1 MFYAIPL
8 ESKPTWRNP
17 PWLTVLL
24 ILVNVI
30 VFFGPQRTEEKAEA
44 RATAWYLSSKL
55 PDWELPPFVTHLEQT
70 GSRFAKQA
78 RRMLTLKV
86 GRDQLVDLMRSE
98 RTFET
103 RLRSDLVITPTDPR
117 HAEWKERR
125 AEYERL
131 LPPSFTR
138 RWSMDFAEGAPL
150 EPVTWLTSAFLHG
163 SAGHLVG
170 NMLFLFLFGFTV
182 ELALG
187 RATYLGFY
195 VLAALGASAMAVW
208 AYGGRGSYGL
218 GASGA
223 IAGLM
228 AMYALIY
235 KLRRIRFFY
244 QFFFYFNYVTAP
256 ALILLPVWMANEVVQ
271 HMTGESGVGYM
282 THFGGLLTGTLLM
295 LLWPAARRS
304 RPVVAPVAPRDP
316 FDGHVERAT
325 QFGKQLQFDRAA
337 AEWQAAA
344 RLKPEHQPTL
354 RAFFNTARLQPSSDA
369 FHRAAKLI
377 FRLRDGSEPTVA
389 FQHESYKVYLDQARP
404 SVRLSADQMARLASR
419 FARAGQLDDA
429 RRLLQALLASAPTHE
444 SAIDALAMVASCQW
458 QAGRRDDALTW
469 LPQLRKLAPGHAVTR
484 MLGDGQPTMT
494 TATTKP
500 VPL

>member
-24 ILVNVI
+24 ILVNVA
-30 VFFGPQRTEEKAEA
+30 VFFGPQRTEERAEA
-44 RATAWYLSSKL
+44 LATAHYLSSRL
-55 PDWELPPFVTHLEQT
+55 PDWELPALVTHLEQT

-78 RRMLTLKV
+78 REMLRRQA
-86 GRDQLVDLMRSE
+86 GRERLVDLMRTE
-98 RTFET
+98 RKFEAS
-103 RLRSDLVITPTDPR
+103 LRADAVITPADPR
-117 HAEWKERR
+117 YAEWKERR
-125 AEYERL
+125 GEYERM
-131 LPPSFTR
+131 LPASFTR

-163 SAGHLVG
+163 STGHLVG

-195 VLAALGASAMAVW
+195 VLAAIGASAMAVW

-235 KLRRIRFFY
+235 KLRRIRFFF

-271 HMTGESGVGYM
+271 HLGGETGVGYM
-282 THFGGLLTGTLLM
+282 THLGGLLTGTLLM

-304 RPVVAPVAPRDP
+304 EPVVAPATPADP
-316 FDGHVERAT
+316 FEGHVERAT

-337 AEWQAAA
+337 TEWQAAA
-344 RLKPEHQPTL
+344 KLKPEHLPTL
-354 RAFFNTARLQPSSDA
+354 RAFFNTARLQPASDA

-377 FRLRDGSEPTVA
+377 FRLRDSSESTVL
-389 FQHESYKVYLDQARP
+389 FQHESYKAYLDQARP
-404 SVRLSADQMARLASR
+404 SVRLSAGEMGRLASR
-419 FARAGQLDDA
+419 FARAGHFDDA
-429 RRLLQALLASAPTHE
+429 RRLCQALLASAPGHE
-444 SAIDALAMVASCQW
+444 GAADALAMVASCQW
-458 QAGRRDDALTW
+458 QAGQREQALSW
-469 LPQLRKLAPGHAVTR
+469 LPQLQKLAPDHAVTR
-484 MLGDGQPTMT
+484 MLVQGR
-494 TATTKP
+494 
-500 VPL
+500 

>member
-24 ILVNVI
+24 ILVNI
-30 VFFGPQRTEEKAEA
+30 AIFFGPQRTEEKAEA
-44 RATAWYLSSKL
+44 LATAHYLSSRL
-55 PDWELPPFVTHLEQT
+55 PDWELPAFVTHLEQT

-78 RRMLTLKV
+78 RELLRHQA
-86 GRDQLVDLMRSE
+86 GRERLIDLMRSE
-98 RTFET
+98 RKFES
-103 RLRSDLVITPTDPR
+103 RLHADAVITPADPR
-117 HAEWKERR
+117 YPEWKERR
-125 AEYERL
+125 AEYERM
-131 LPPSFTR
+131 LPASFTR

-163 SAGHLVG
+163 STGHLVG

-256 ALILLPVWMANEVVQ
+256 ALLLLPVWMANEVVQ
-271 HMTGESGVGYM
+271 HLGGETGVGYM
-282 THFGGLLTGTLLM
+282 THLGGLLTGTLLM

-304 RPVVAPVAPRDP
+304 EPVLAPVLAADP
-316 FDGHVERAT
+316 FDGHVERA
-325 QFGKQLQFDRAA
+325 QEFGRQLQFDRAA

-344 RLKPEHQPTL
+344 RLKPEHLPTL
-354 RAFFNTARLQPSSDA
+354 RAFFNTARLQPASDA
-369 FHRAAKLI
+369 FHRAAKLV
-377 FRLRDGSEPTVA
+377 FRLRDSGESTVS
-389 FQHESYKVYLDQARP
+389 FQHESYKAYLDQARP
-404 SVRLSADQMARLASR
+404 SVRLTPGEMGRLASR
-419 FARAGQLDDA
+419 FARAGHFDDA
-429 RRLLQALLASAPTHE
+429 RRLCQALLASAPGHE
-444 SAIDALAMVASCQW
+444 GAADALAMVASCQW
-458 QAGRRDDALTW
+458 RAGQQEQALAW
-469 LPQLRKLAPGHAVTR
+469 LPQLQKLAPDHAVTR
-484 MLGDGQPTMT
+484 MLVQGR
-494 TATTKP
+494 
-500 VPL
+500 

>member
-24 ILVNVI
+24 ILVNVAI
-30 VFFGPQRTEEKAEA
+30 FFGPQRTEEKAEA
-44 RATAWYLSSKL
+44 LATAHYLSSNL

-70 GSRFAKQA
+70 GSRFATQA
-78 RRMLTLKV
+78 REMLRRQV
-86 GRDQLVDLMRSE
+86 GRERLVDLMRTE
-98 RTFET
+98 RKFET
-103 RLRSDLVITPTDPR
+103 SLRADAVITPADPR
-117 HAEWKERR
+117 YAEWKERR
-125 AEYERL
+125 TAYERM
-131 LPPSFTR
+131 LPASFTR

-163 SAGHLVG
+163 SSGHLVG

-195 VLAALGASAMAVW
+195 LLAAFGASAMAVW

-271 HMTGESGVGYM
+271 HMSGETGVGYM
-282 THFGGLLTGTLLM
+282 THLGGLLTGTLLM

-304 RPVVAPVAPRDP
+304 EPVVAPATPADP
-316 FDGHVERAT
+316 FGGHVERAT

-337 AEWQAAA
+337 TEWQAAA
-344 RLKPEHQPTL
+344 KLKPEHLPTL
-354 RAFFNTARLQPSSDA
+354 RAFFNTARLQPASDA

-377 FRLRDGSEPTVA
+377 FRLRDSSESTVS
-389 FQHESYKVYLDQARP
+389 FQYESYKAYLDQARP
-404 SVRLSADQMARLASR
+404 SVRLSAGEMGRLASR
-419 FARAGQLDDA
+419 FARAGHFDDA
-429 RRLLQALLASAPTHE
+429 RRLCQALLASAPGHDG
-444 SAIDALAMVASCQW
+444 AVDALAMVASCQW
-458 QAGRRDDALTW
+458 QAGQREQALAW
-469 LPQLRKLAPGHAVTR
+469 LPQLQKLAPGHAVTR
-484 MLGDGQPTMT
+484 MLDQGR
-494 TATTKP
+494 
-500 VPL
+500 

>member
-24 ILVNVI
+24 ILVNMAI
-30 VFFGPQRTEEKAEA
+30 FFGPQRTEEKAEA
-44 RATAWYLSSKL
+44 RATAHYQSGSL
-55 PDWELPPFVTHLEQT
+55 PDWELPAFAAHLEQT

-78 RRMLTLKV
+78 REMVRRKAGREALV
-86 GRDQLVDLMRSE
+86 GLMRTE
-98 RTFET
+98 RTFEA
-103 RLRSDLVITPTDPR
+103 RLRADAVITPADPR
-117 HAEWKERR
+117 HAEWKQQRS
-125 AEYERL
+125 AYDAL
-131 LPPSFTR
+131 LPASFTR

-150 EPVTWLTSAFLHG
+150 APVTWLTSAFLHG
-163 SAGHLVG
+163 STGHLVG

-187 RATYLGFY
+187 RATFLAFY

-235 KLRRIRFFY
+235 RLRHIRFFY

-271 HMTGESGVGYM
+271 HMTGETGVGYM
-282 THFGGLLTGTLLM
+282 THLGGLLTGTLLM
-295 LLWPAARRS
+295 LAWPAARRS
-304 RPVVAPVAPRDP
+304 APVVAPVAPPDP
-316 FDGHVERAT
+316 FDGHVARAT

-344 RLKPEHQPTL
+344 KLRPEHQPTL
-354 RAFFNTARLQPSSDA
+354 RAFFHTARLQPSSDA

-377 FRLRDGSEPTVA
+377 FRLRDASEATVA
-389 FQHESYKVYLDQARP
+389 FQHESYKAYLDQARP
-404 SVRLSADQMARLASR
+404 SVRLAPGELGRLASR
-419 FARAGQLDDA
+419 FARAGQFDDA
-429 RRLLQALLASAPTHE
+429 RRLCQALLASAPDHE
-444 SAIDALAMVASCQW
+444 AAVDALTMVASCQW
-458 QAGRRDDALTW
+458 QGGQRDQALTW
-469 LPQLRKLAPGHAVTR
+469 LPQLQKLAPDHAVTR
-484 MLGDGQPTMT
+484 MLRQGLSTASPLPT
-494 TATTKP
+494 
-500 VPL
+500 

>member
-17 PWLTVLL
+17 PWVTVLL
-24 ILVNVI
+24 ILVNI
-30 VFFGPQRTEEKAEA
+30 AIFFGPQRTEEKAEQ
-44 RATAWYLSSKL
+44 RATAHYLSSRL
-55 PDWELPPFVTHLEQT
+55 PDWELPAFVTHLEQT

-78 RRMLTLKV
+78 REMLRRKV
-86 GRDQLVDLMRSE
+86 GRDQLVDLMRTE
-98 RTFET
+98 RKFEA
-103 RLRSDLVITPTDPR
+103 RLHADAVITPTDPR
-117 HAEWKERR
+117 YAEWKARR
-125 AEYERL
+125 GEYESM
-131 LPPSFTR
+131 LPASFTR

-163 SAGHLVG
+163 STGHLVG

-187 RATYLGFY
+187 RTTYLGFY

-271 HMTGESGVGYM
+271 HMSGETGVGYM
-282 THFGGLLTGTLLM
+282 THLGGLLTGTLLM

-304 RPVVAPVAPRDP
+304 QPVLTAAAPPDP
-316 FDGHVERAT
+316 FDSHVERAT

-337 AEWQAAA
+337 AEWQGAAKL
-344 RLKPEHQPTL
+344 RPDHLPTL
-354 RAFFNTARLQPSSDA
+354 RAFFNTARLQPSGDA

-377 FRLRDGSEPTVA
+377 FRLRDSSEHTTA

-404 SVRLSADQMARLASR
+404 SVRLSPGEMARLASR
-419 FARAGQLDDA
+419 FARAGHFDDA
-429 RRLLQALLASAPTHE
+429 RRLCQALLSSAPGHE
-444 SAIDALAMVASCQW
+444 GAIDALTMVASCQW
-458 QAGRRDDALTW
+458 QAGQREQALGW
-469 LPQLRKLAPGHAVTR
+469 LPQLQKLAPDHAVTR
-484 MLGDGQPTMT
+484 MLEQGRSLQPLST
-494 TATTKP
+494 
-500 VPL
+500 